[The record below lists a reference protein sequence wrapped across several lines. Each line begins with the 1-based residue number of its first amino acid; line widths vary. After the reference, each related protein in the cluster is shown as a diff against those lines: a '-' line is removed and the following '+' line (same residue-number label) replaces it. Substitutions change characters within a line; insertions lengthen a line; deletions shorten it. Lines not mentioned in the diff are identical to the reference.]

1 MSVARLLALASL
13 AALLAGCMRDEPPAP
28 VTDAENPGMQS
39 AGPGRVAPPPLETAG
54 GKLTVRPGQTL
65 YAVARDAK
73 VPVRALIDANQ
84 LQPPYKLQAGQILTV
99 PHTRQHIVQPGET
112 LYAVAR
118 QYGVEASSLARENH
132 LNPPYSIKSG
142 AVLIL
147 PTPVETASAAPL
159 PPPAAAPAAAAGP
172 SPGPG
177 SVSVVPL
184 PPPMKP
190 ATPPPAAAPE
200 AAHAPTPLQPSAPP
214 PGVTATA
221 PPVAAAAPPTA
232 PATAPPVA
240 TVAAASPPPPQ
251 PIPAPVKP
259 APQPAAAPTAPP
271 PAEPDSTAKPA
282 AAASAAAVA
291 AAVAGHAEPVAP
303 LFGWPVR
310 GRILSVF
317 GTAAAGTHSDGINI
331 AAPTGT
337 TVSAAESGIVAYAGN
352 ELRGFGNLLLI
363 KHADGWVTAYA
374 HNEVLLVKKGQKIRR
389 GEPIARVGSSGGVG
403 QPQLHFE
410 LRRGTKAIDPLD
422 HLPPQSADA
431 G

>member
-1 MSVARLLALASL
+1 MIPARLLALASL
-13 AALLAGCMRDEPPAP
+13 AFLLAGCIRDEPPAP
-28 VTDAENPGMQS
+28 VTDAENPGGQN
-39 AGPGRVAPPPLETAG
+39 VAQGHAAPVPIETAA

-84 LQPPYKLQAGQILTV
+84 LQPPYKLQAGQVLIV

-147 PTPVETASAAPL
+147 PTPVETAGAAPGPAPVTVVAPAAPGPSAGSGTVSAVPL
-159 PPPAAAPAAAAGP
+159 APPPKPAAPPAIAAAAP
-172 SPGPG
+172 
-177 SVSVVPL
+177 
-184 PPPMKP
+184 
-190 ATPPPAAAPE
+190 
-200 AAHAPTPLQPSAPP
+200 HAPTPLQPPAAAPVAPVAAPP
-214 PGVTATA
+214 V
-221 PPVAAAAPPTA
+221 VAAAAPPAVA
-232 PATAPPVA
+232 PAPQAAAPAAAVP
-240 TVAAASPPPPQ
+240 AAASPPPP
-251 PIPAPVKP
+251 PAKP
-259 APQPAAAPTAPP
+259 APQAAAAAPAPP
-271 PAEPDSTAKPA
+271 PDAESAAKPA
-282 AAASAAAVA
+282 AAASAAEVA
-291 AAVAGHAEPVAP
+291 AAVAAHADPVPP

-317 GTAAAGTHSDGINI
+317 GTAVAGTHSDGINI

-337 TVSAAESGIVAYAGN
+337 TVSAAEGGTVAYAGN

-374 HNEVLLVKKGQKIRR
+374 HNEVLLVKKGQKVRR

-422 HLPPQSADA
+422 HLPQQS
-431 G
+431 GGTG